1 MTVLE
6 VLGNCAQ
13 RIQGIRLPVG
23 EAESTLQLAQVVN
36 DIQACINTLAAYADQ
51 GASSGSEAADQE
63 APEVAISADED
74 LFGEAGQTE
83 ERKAGGEDD
92 KRADV

>member
-6 VLGNCAQ
+6 VLGSCTQ
-13 RIQGIRLPVG
+13 RIQGIRLPVA
-23 EAESTLQLAQVVN
+23 EVESTLQLAQVVN
-36 DIQACINTLAAYADQ
+36 DIQACINTLAAHADQ

-74 LFGEAGQTE
+74 LFGEDDQTG

-92 KRADV
+92 EHTDV

>member
-6 VLGNCAQ
+6 VLGSCSQ
-13 RIQGIRLPVG
+13 RIQGIRLPVA
-23 EAESTLQLAQVVN
+23 EVESTLQLAQVVD

-74 LFGEAGQTE
+74 LFGEAEQTE
-83 ERKAGGEDD
+83 EREAGGEDD
-92 KRADV
+92 ERSDV